1 MDVALV
7 VLNMAG
13 LRGSARLA
21 CTSRHWRQAAQH
33 WRGCVL
39 RVTFTYADIRRASD
53 IAVCALARDCSA
65 LLRIDLAGS
74 QLIGGAS
81 INALAASCPLL
92 EEVQL
97 PGIQELNSFFSWRIT
112 SQRELVKEENIV
124 RLANGCPHLAV
135 LRGPCSTFGD
145 DALRALAQSCLQL
158 RELTI
163 TPCPEMRVSDMG
175 LVALA
180 AHCHELRVLDL
191 TGGTSDEASK
201 AYMVS
206 DHGVMA
212 IARGCTALERANFRC
227 YAGLTDESIT
237 TLASCCSNLLELNVG
252 GCGLLTDRSLDSLQN
267 CEHLRCLHYDE
278 AGVTD
283 AAVQRLLARCPHTVD
298 LGLGLLVF
306 NDPDHAHE
314 HHA

>member
-92 EEVQL
+92 EEVQPL
-97 PGIQELNSFFSWRIT
+97 SEQGEAAERWVMHTSPTGRPYWHNGTRSTWTKPPSFRGIE
-112 SQRELVKEENIV
+112 
-124 RLANGCPHLAV
+124 
-135 LRGPCSTFGD
+135 
-145 DALRALAQSCLQL
+145 
-158 RELTI
+158 
-163 TPCPEMRVSDMG
+163 
-175 LVALA
+175 
-180 AHCHELRVLDL
+180 
-191 TGGTSDEASK
+191 
-201 AYMVS
+201 
-206 DHGVMA
+206 
-212 IARGCTALERANFRC
+212 
-227 YAGLTDESIT
+227 
-237 TLASCCSNLLELNVG
+237 
-252 GCGLLTDRSLDSLQN
+252 
-267 CEHLRCLHYDE
+267 
-278 AGVTD
+278 
-283 AAVQRLLARCPHTVD
+283 
-298 LGLGLLVF
+298 
-306 NDPDHAHE
+306 
-314 HHA
+314 